1 MAIQFKNVSYYYD
14 KTKTHAIKDINLKI
28 NENNEFIALIGQIGS
43 GKSTL
48 VQLMNGLL
56 TPSEGKIEVFGQKIN
71 SKTPEKCLS
80 SLRSKIGLVFQF
92 PEYQLFETTVLK
104 DVIFALKNL
113 KINNNTS
120 EKKAIAVL
128 KRLGIEEDLFISSP
142 FKLSGGQQ
150 RKVALAGILVMD
162 PAILVLDEPTRGLD
176 VKSQI
181 EIMNFFQELFQI
193 EKKTIIFIT
202 HNIDLVSEYAN
213 RVILLEK
220 GQIMF
225 DGSKEDFFMNEKFN
239 KFETYKPQTFQLAYF
254 LEKELN
260 IPFIPVYSFKEMLK
274 YLKKFYEG
282 NNGLDD

>member
-1 MAIQFKNVSYYYD
+1 MEIQFKNVSYYYD
-14 KTKTHAIKDINLKI
+14 KKNIYAVKDINLKI
-28 NENNEFIALIGQIGS
+28 NKNNEFIALIGQIGS

-56 TPSEGKIEVFGQKIN
+56 IPSEGEIEVFGQRIN
-71 SKTPEKCLS
+71 SKTSEKKLS

-104 DVIFALKNL
+104 DVMFALKNL
-113 KINNNTS
+113 KINNFTS
-120 EKKAIAVL
+120 EHKAISVL
-128 KRLGIEEDLFISSP
+128 KRLGIEEDLFAYSP

-150 RKVALAGILVMD
+150 RKVAIAGILVME

-202 HNIDLVSEYAN
+202 HNIDLVAEYAN
-213 RVILLEK
+213 RVIFLEK
-220 GQIMF
+220 GKIIF
-225 DGSKEDFFMNEKFN
+225 DGSKEDFFMNKNFN
-239 KFETYKPQTFQLAYF
+239 QFENYQPQTFKLLNF
-254 LEKELN
+254 LQKELN
-260 IPFIPVYSFKEMLK
+260 IPFVPTYSFEELLK
-274 YLKKFYEG
+274 YLKKFYKG
-282 NNGLDD
+282 NNDLDV